1 MGTRNRPGFIIQR
14 IFTRLTLSRIQFF
27 AANRTVGVRDF
38 DQMGVVVD
46 WVDACRKG
54 DLVMLLDLYADDGQ
68 VECTCNGMHL
78 YRGRRELE
86 TYWAPKLSAFS
97 SAGFGLEEIHPA
109 QNGIAL
115 EYSVAGALRVRASF
129 RFSSEGKI
137 NSTLCEP
144 ALQSSHDCGAC

>member
-1 MGTRNRPGFIIQR
+1 M
-14 IFTRLTLSRIQFF
+14 
-27 AANRTVGVRDF
+27 RDF

-54 DLVMLLDLYADDGQ
+54 DLSTLLDLYADDAEL
-68 VECTCNGMHL
+68 ECICNGKQFF

-86 TYWAPKLSAFS
+86 AYWAPKLSAFS

-109 QNGIAL
+109 PNGVDL

-129 RFSSEGKI
+129 RFSTEGKI
-137 NSTLCEP
+137 HSARCEP
-144 ALQSSHDCGAC
+144 ARQGSHNCGAC